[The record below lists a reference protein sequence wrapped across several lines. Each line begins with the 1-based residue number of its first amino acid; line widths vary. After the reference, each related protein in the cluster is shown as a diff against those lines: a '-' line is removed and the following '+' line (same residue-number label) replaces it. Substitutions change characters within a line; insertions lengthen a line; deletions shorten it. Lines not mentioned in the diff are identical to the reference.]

1 MIRLF
6 VTDIDGCL
14 AVPYRPFRLD
24 RLSRIRDWARLAGAP
39 GSHDVYP
46 AVSIC
51 SGRSYPY
58 VEAMSQILDLRT
70 PVLFES
76 GAGLFDPVE
85 MLCRWHPDVAPDLES
100 GMEEVKRFVSR
111 LAAGTAVSVDLS
123 KRTQVAVVAPDRK
136 HIDPL
141 IGPVSEF
148 VSVSHPALKTFV
160 TPFSIDVVAPNLT
173 KRDGIRWLAEIC
185 GVGLDE
191 IAFVG
196 DTDGDIGA
204 LQLVGSSFAPAN
216 ADTSVR
222 AVVGETMSGSDVD
235 GVIEAY
241 EKVLTRN
248 REANPEAKRPLER

>member
-14 AVPYRPFRLD
+14 AIPYRPFRLD
-24 RLSRIRDWARLAGAP
+24 RLERIREWARMAGPP
-39 GSHDVYP
+39 GSHTMYP

-58 VEAMSQILDLRT
+58 VEAMSQLLGLQT

-76 GAGLFDPVE
+76 GAGLFDPLE
-85 MLCRWHPDVAPDLES
+85 MLCRWHPDIAPELDA
-100 GMEEVKRFVSR
+100 GMEEVKGFVSE
-111 LAAGTAVSVDLS
+111 LIAGTSVSVDLS
-123 KRTQVAVVAPDRK
+123 KRTQVALVAPDWK
-136 HIDPL
+136 YIEPL
-141 IGPVSEF
+141 IGSISDYVAD
-148 VSVSHPALKTFV
+148 SHPTFETFV

-173 KRDGIRWLAEIC
+173 KRDGVRWLAEIC
-185 GVGLDE
+185 GVDLQE

-204 LQLVGSSFAPAN
+204 LQTVGRSFAPAN

-222 AVVGETMSGSDVD
+222 AVVNETLSGSDVD
-235 GVIEAY
+235 GVVEAY
-241 EKVLTRN
+241 EKVLEQN
-248 REANPEAKRPLER
+248 RGANPEAKQPLER